1 MTTSRRRNERHLAAT
16 GRLMLARRKFSTG
29 GGRLL
34 PLAFHACKPG
44 HSDGDQAAHKGGR
57 EGAKCADTT
66 RLKTQEG

>member
-1 MTTSRRRNERHLAAT
+1 
-16 GRLMLARRKFSTG
+16 MLARRKFSTG